1 MARWKVAY
9 EGPPERIE
17 LPQGGYLCPACLQQI
32 RTSEMELAR
41 DTTKVKL
48 ECLGGEI
55 HRFSAHN
62 ERES

>member
-1 MARWKVAY
+1 MMRWRVAY

-17 LPQGGYLCPACLQQI
+17 LPQGGYLCPACLQPVRADDVKLAWDI
-32 RTSEMELAR
+32 RKL
-41 DTTKVKL
+41 KL
-48 ECLGGEI
+48 ECLGGET